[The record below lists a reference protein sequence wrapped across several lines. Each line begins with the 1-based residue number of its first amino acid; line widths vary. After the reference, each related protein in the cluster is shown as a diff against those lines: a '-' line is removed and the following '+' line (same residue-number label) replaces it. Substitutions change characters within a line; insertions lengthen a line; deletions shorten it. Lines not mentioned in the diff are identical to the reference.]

1 MSQYNRVKCN
11 ASIGQSGEIEIGAPV
26 AGYRAP
32 PVELWQHGSQTYSR
46 QGMHPYLL
54 ENASGSWE
62 IGYVTVPA
70 SNGPS
75 TRTITESSDGGFMP
89 GDVGLVLIMAGSVS
103 SVWACEPAPQS
114 QGASANQTS
123 MAAGRNAAVRFGT
136 YSGLA
141 VGTGAYA
148 AAQNATALG
157 ANSVAYQP
165 NEVAIG
171 NGVLRRIY
179 ASWSG
184 SNANSGTP
192 FAIGTDDEGSDVP
205 INFGAW
211 DAIRASRSNGIFRI
225 TGTIVVW
232 DDEAGRAM
240 ANCKVIDVDYQVWI
254 NAAASTATVMG
265 SPSFTDKYVGSAT
278 PNSSFSVHAT
288 SGAPVLSTSSVTA
301 VSAEALLEIHDFQTI
316 PASDSGVLAEIAGQ
330 GGSGGMI

>member
-1 MSQYNRVKCN
+1 MSQYNRVKCA

-26 AGYRAP
+26 TGYRAP
-32 PVELWQHGSQTYSR
+32 PVELWQHGSQTYSKK
-46 QGMHPYLL
+46 GMHQYLL
-54 ENASGSWE
+54 EDAGGSWE
-62 IGYVTVPA
+62 IGYVTVSA
-70 SNGPS
+70 TNGPS
-75 TRTITESSDGGFMP
+75 IRTITESSDGGFTP
-89 GDVGLVLIMAGSVS
+89 GTGGLVLIMTGSVS
-103 SVWACEPAPQS
+103 NVWACEPAPPS

-123 MAAGRNAAVRFGT
+123 MAAGRSAAVRFGT

-141 VGTGAYA
+141 VGTGAYVA
-148 AAQNATALG
+148 ARNGTALG

-179 ASWSG
+179 AFWG
-184 SNANSGTP
+184 GDNANSGAP

-316 PASDSGVLAEIAGQ
+316 PASDSGVPNEIT
-330 GGSGGMI
+330 SG